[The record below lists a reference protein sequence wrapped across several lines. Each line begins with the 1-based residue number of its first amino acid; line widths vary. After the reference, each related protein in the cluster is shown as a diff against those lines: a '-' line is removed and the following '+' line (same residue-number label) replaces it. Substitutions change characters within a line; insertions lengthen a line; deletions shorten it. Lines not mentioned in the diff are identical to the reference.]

1 MDRNPLELD
10 LTGRTSRLDEEG
22 DTVAMMDVL
31 VRPPSES
38 CRILVSFDSLWRKRT
53 SLIESYIISELRRDS
68 TQQETCCKD
77 LKRQKWK

>member
-10 LTGRTSRLDEEG
+10 LTGHTSRLDEEG

-38 CRILVSFDSLWRKRT
+38 CRILVSFDSLWRKRN
-53 SLIESYIISELRRDS
+53 SFIESYIISEVLHSRKHVAK
-68 TQQETCCKD
+68 T
-77 LKRQKWK
+77 